1 LTLLRCVGWLSRDD
15 FMTRKG
21 NAGPSLPTQE
31 AQCIGLNRFNY
42 SIVLHSGSWEDAKVW
57 KHSYNFNTHLIGI
70 TSDQHK
76 GTLPLALPEMSF
88 VNVEPDNLLISAVK
102 KAERTDDLI
111 IRLWN
116 ISSFETTGKVK
127 LYKNIKQ
134 AKSVNLNEEEIS
146 RGLKFLVN
154 RRFTSRSL
162 IILNFRN
169 TIRRLFQ
176 ILLWH
181 QILVYILKLSQLS

>member
-146 RGLKFLVN
+146 EKLKLVSSDTIELKFKP
-154 RRFTSRSL
+154 
-162 IILNFRN
+162 
-169 TIRRLFQ
+169 FQ
-176 ILLWH
+176 IRT
-181 QILVYILKLSQLS
+181 LKITLE